1 MKKRVLSVIALL
13 LSLAMFVVGCSSGSK
28 SEESAEK
35 AESAGDKSG
44 AITVA
49 YKAAPPNLDSDQS
62 TDWTVTAVMNHVY
75 EGLYEFNASSEAVP
89 HLAKSCDIEN
99 DGKTYV
105 FHLREGV
112 LFHDGSE
119 MKAED
124 VKASFDRWFAV
135 NEMGISVSE
144 YVDSVDVVDDYTVS
158 VKLNSVYAPFLNV
171 IASPTSNQKMVVR
184 PASLIEKY
192 GNDVLEEH
200 IGTGPYK
207 FDSWVPDASVK
218 LVKFDDYVPV
228 EGEASGFAGKRV
240 AYANEI
246 NIQFVTDESVRV
258 SGLETGEFMFAEE
271 ISQDKYSQ
279 VESSENTVPQIMD
292 SDVEGMLT
300 FNCGAAPFDDLN
312 ARKAVAIGLDL
323 EELATAQI
331 GDENFWSLDGC
342 LFDKSTVWYD
352 EKAGEGVYAKNDLEL
367 AKEYLAKS
375 DYNGEPVVIVQ
386 GKDDNVESQGAEDL
400 RSQLEKI
407 GFNVEVELYDRATVM
422 EKRSQK
428 EGWAIHLAYF
438 SVWNADPQVW
448 SAWVGTNGWITNW
461 DDENSK
467 KMDEIF
473 AKMLVELDQ
482 DARYKLVQDW
492 YNTFWEYVPYVKTI
506 DYSRMNATNA
516 KLQGYANYCQPFSG
530 IHGWKN
536 NIALSNKYKRK

>member
-1 MKKRVLSVIALL
+1 
-13 LSLAMFVVGCSSGSK
+13 MFRLK
-28 SEESAEK
+28 
-35 AESAGDKSG
+35 
-44 AITVA
+44 
-49 YKAAPPNLDSDQS
+49 
-62 TDWTVTAVMNHVY
+62 
-75 EGLYEFNASSEAVP
+75 
-89 HLAKSCDIEN
+89 
-99 DGKTYV
+99 
-105 FHLREGV
+105 
-112 LFHDGSE
+112 
-119 MKAED
+119 
-124 VKASFDRWFAV
+124 
-135 NEMGISVSE
+135 
-144 YVDSVDVVDDYTVS
+144 
-158 VKLNSVYAPFLNV
+158 VKLQDL
-171 IASPTSNQKMVVR
+171 Q
-184 PASLIEKY
+184 EKE
-192 GNDVLEEH
+192 LH
-200 IGTGPYK
+200 MQ
-207 FDSWVPDASVK
+207 
-218 LVKFDDYVPV
+218 
-228 EGEASGFAGKRV
+228 
-240 AYANEI
+240 I

-516 KLQGYANYCQPFSG
+516 KLQGYANYCQPFF
-530 IHGWKN
+530 WN
-536 NIALSNKYKRK
+536 TWVEE

>member
-1 MKKRVLSVIALL
+1 
-13 LSLAMFVVGCSSGSK
+13 
-28 SEESAEK
+28 
-35 AESAGDKSG
+35 
-44 AITVA
+44 
-49 YKAAPPNLDSDQS
+49 
-62 TDWTVTAVMNHVY
+62 
-75 EGLYEFNASSEAVP
+75 
-89 HLAKSCDIEN
+89 
-99 DGKTYV
+99 
-105 FHLREGV
+105 
-112 LFHDGSE
+112 
-119 MKAED
+119 
-124 VKASFDRWFAV
+124 
-135 NEMGISVSE
+135 
-144 YVDSVDVVDDYTVS
+144 
-158 VKLNSVYAPFLNV
+158 
-171 IASPTSNQKMVVR
+171 
-184 PASLIEKY
+184 
-192 GNDVLEEH
+192 
-200 IGTGPYK
+200 
-207 FDSWVPDASVK
+207 
-218 LVKFDDYVPV
+218 
-228 EGEASGFAGKRV
+228 
-240 AYANEI
+240 
-246 NIQFVTDESVRV
+246 
-258 SGLETGEFMFAEE
+258 MFAEE

-331 GDENFWSLDGC
+331 GDKNFWSLDGC

-428 EGWAIHLAYF
+428 EGWAIHLAYC

-516 KLQGYANYCQPFSG
+516 KLQGYANYCQPFF
-530 IHGWKN
+530 WN
-536 NIALSNKYKRK
+536 TWVEE